1 MIILDEPIS
10 PGTPSEFVAAA
21 VVLEL
26 SSTFEEQIHGWKR
39 VSLLGVVRKELQ
51 KMSNGLKIVEFA
63 AQVTGTNISS

>member
-26 SSTFEEQIHGWKR
+26 SSTFEEQIH
-39 VSLLGVVRKELQ
+39 
-51 KMSNGLKIVEFA
+51 IHY
-63 AQVTGTNISS
+63 VTWLEESIFTRSC